1 MKRREILD
9 VLKKAGEPVS
19 IEKLSD
25 KTDESIS
32 SLRIDLFRMQ
42 EEDQIESVEDS
53 GELKWKLKVS
63 NPLEEKYEKM
73 SKNTNSDQ

>member
-1 MKRREILD
+1 MKRKEILD

-19 IEKLSD
+19 IDKLSD
-25 KTDESIS
+25 ETDESIS

-42 EEDQIESVEDS
+42 EEDQIESVEEN

-63 NPLEEKYEKM
+63 EPLEEKYEKM
-73 SKNTNSDQ
+73 SKKHK